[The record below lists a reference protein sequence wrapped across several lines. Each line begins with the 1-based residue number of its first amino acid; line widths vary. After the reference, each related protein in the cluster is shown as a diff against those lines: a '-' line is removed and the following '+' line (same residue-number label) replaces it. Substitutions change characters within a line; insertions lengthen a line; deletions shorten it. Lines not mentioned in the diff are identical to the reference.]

1 MKQSIKLML
10 LGLASTS
17 LVANP
22 IFAQENTESPAGE
35 VVSSQ
40 SQETV
45 GNAELKPTELARPQ
59 INDKAKYTL
68 NLLIDGRMEY
78 RSEDGQTLYGRLAD
92 IAVPEFYYERFG
104 SLFAKTL
111 GEAQEVS
118 IEVERYQSGEVLFY
132 VTVDGKD
139 VRKVLLESGLAK
151 VRLEKKTSDA
161 EKGLLLSWQEPAEK
175 ARLGLWEVDQPDSD
189 GSYDADENRSP
200 EPSGPEKDANGHVLP
215 YLKTVTKIG
224 ADGSIVTETIYE
236 GRPNPQPTP
245 QPNPDGQ
252 SSESSQSVESSA
264 PVESSSSEVPSV
276 TPTPTPTPE
285 PTPTPTPQPQDSE
298 QDAKIKALEEELKS
312 KQAEYQKK
320 LDELTKKLDDS
331 TKQKSE
337 DGSTRQYVGETT
349 SGQGVYAKVAK
360 DGTVSYHTMDGNLLQ
375 PKDVQGITTA
385 AQRQAQQQAQ
395 GNQNVASNQAQAQN
409 AQATPKVI
417 TDAQGRKVIE
427 GTNMWLDN
435 GKWRDTTNGSE
446 LNDQEATAR
455 AQKVAL
461 TLDQAKQLLTSGSLT
476 APNGLQP
483 LGGNAN
489 VAEGAKPVGTLP
501 DTGEKGLFSG
511 LLGKL
516 VGGLIVIGAILGG
529 LFLWQSRSGKPKK
542 EKEDST
548 KDAQ

>member
-1 MKQSIKLML
+1 ML

-22 IFAQENTESPAGE
+22 VFAQENSESSSSE
-35 VVSSQ
+35 TVSSQ

-45 GNAELKPTELARPQ
+45 GNAEVKPTESTRPQ

-236 GRPNPQPTP
+236 GRPNPQP
-245 QPNPDGQ
+245 NPDAQ
-252 SSESSQSVESSA
+252 SSASSQSVESSST
-264 PVESSSSEVPSV
+264 VESSSSEAPSV

-285 PTPTPTPQPQDSE
+285 PTPTPTPQPQNNE
-298 QDAKIKALEEELKS
+298 QDAKIKVLEEELKS

-385 AQRQAQQQAQ
+385 AQRQAQQQQQAQ
-395 GNQNVASNQAQAQN
+395 GNQNVGSAQAQN
-409 AQATPKVI
+409 AQATPKVV

-455 AQKVAL
+455 AQKVGL

-483 LGGNAN
+483 LGGNSN

-516 VGGLIVIGAILGG
+516 VGGLLLIGSILGG

-542 EKEDST
+542 DKEDSN
-548 KDAQ
+548 KDE

>member
-22 IFAQENTESPAGE
+22 VFAQENSESSSSE
-35 VVSSQ
+35 TVSSQ

-45 GNAELKPTELARPQ
+45 GNAEVKPTESTRPQ

-236 GRPNPQPTP
+236 GRPNPQP
-245 QPNPDGQ
+245 NPDAQ
-252 SSESSQSVESSA
+252 SSASSQSVESSST
-264 PVESSSSEVPSV
+264 VESSSSEAPSV

-285 PTPTPTPQPQDSE
+285 PTPTPTPQPQNNE
-298 QDAKIKALEEELKS
+298 QDAKIKVLEEELKS

-385 AQRQAQQQAQ
+385 AQRQAQQQQQAQ
-395 GNQNVASNQAQAQN
+395 GNQNVGSAQAQN
-409 AQATPKVI
+409 AQATPKVV

-455 AQKVAL
+455 AQKVGL

-483 LGGNAN
+483 LGGNSN

-516 VGGLIVIGAILGG
+516 VGGLLLIGSILGG

-542 EKEDST
+542 DKEDSN
-548 KDAQ
+548 KDE

>member
-22 IFAQENTESPAGE
+22 IFAQENTESSSSDA
-35 VVSSQ
+35 VSSQ
-40 SQETV
+40 SQEPA
-45 GNAELKPTELARPQ
+45 GNAEVKPTESTRPQ

-92 IAVPEFYYERFG
+92 IAVPEFYYERFS

-175 ARLGLWEVDQPDSD
+175 ARLGLWEVDQSDSD

-200 EPSGPEKDANGHVLP
+200 EPSGSEKDANGHVLP

-245 QPNPDGQ
+245 DAQ
-252 SSESSQSVESSA
+252 SSASSQSVESSST
-264 PVESSSSEVPSV
+264 VESSSSEAPSV

-285 PTPTPTPQPQDSE
+285 PTPTPTPQPQNSE

-385 AQRQAQQQAQ
+385 AQRQAQQQQAQ
-395 GNQNVASNQAQAQN
+395 GNQNVGSAQAQN
-409 AQATPKVI
+409 AQATPKVV

-446 LNDQEATAR
+446 LNEQEVTAR
-455 AQKVAL
+455 AQKVGL
-461 TLDQAKQLLTSGSLT
+461 TLDQAKQLLTSGSLS

-483 LGGNAN
+483 LGGNSN

-516 VGGLIVIGAILGG
+516 VGGLLVIGAILGG
-529 LFLWQSRSGKPKK
+529 LFLWQSRSGKPKQD
-542 EKEDST
+542 KEDSN
-548 KDAQ
+548 KDK

>member
-1 MKQSIKLML
+1 ML

-22 IFAQENTESPAGE
+22 IFAQENSESSSSE
-35 VVSSQ
+35 TVSSQ

-45 GNAELKPTELARPQ
+45 GNAEVKPTESTRPQ

-92 IAVPEFYYERFG
+92 IAVPEFYYERFS

-245 QPNPDGQ
+245 DAQ
-252 SSESSQSVESSA
+252 SSTSNQSVESSSTI
-264 PVESSSSEVPSV
+264 ESSSSEAPSV

-285 PTPTPTPQPQDSE
+285 PTPTPQPQNSE

-385 AQRQAQQQAQ
+385 AQRQAQQQQAQ
-395 GNQNVASNQAQAQN
+395 GNQNVGSAQAQN

-446 LNDQEATAR
+446 LNDQEATTR
-455 AQKVAL
+455 AQKVGL

-516 VGGLIVIGAILGG
+516 VGGLLVIGAILGG
-529 LFLWQSRSGKPKK
+529 LFLWQSHSSKPKK

>member
-10 LGLASTS
+10 LGLTSTS

-22 IFAQENTESPAGE
+22 IFAQENTESSSSDA
-35 VVSSQ
+35 VSSQ

-45 GNAELKPTELARPQ
+45 GNAEVKPTESARPQ

-92 IAVPEFYYERFG
+92 ITVPEFYYERFG

-151 VRLEKKTSDA
+151 VRLEKKTSEA

-224 ADGSIVTETIYE
+224 ADGSIVAETIYE
-236 GRPNPQPTP
+236 GRPNPQP
-245 QPNPDGQ
+245 NPDAQ
-252 SSESSQSVESSA
+252 SSASSQSVESSST
-264 PVESSSSEVPSV
+264 VESSSSEALSV

-285 PTPTPTPQPQDSE
+285 PTPTPTPQPQNSE

-312 KQAEYQKK
+312 KQSEYQKK

-385 AQRQAQQQAQ
+385 AQRQAQQQQAQ
-395 GNQNVASNQAQAQN
+395 GNQNVGSAQAQN
-409 AQATPKVI
+409 AQATPKVV

-455 AQKVAL
+455 AQKVGL
-461 TLDQAKQLLTSGSLT
+461 TLEQAKQLLTSGSLT

-483 LGGNAN
+483 LGGNTN

-516 VGGLIVIGAILGG
+516 VGGLLLIGAILGG

-542 EKEDST
+542 DKEDSN
-548 KDAQ
+548 KDE

>member
-35 VVSSQ
+35 TVSSQ
-40 SQETV
+40 SQDVV
-45 GNAELKPTELARPQ
+45 GNAEVKPNESSRPQ

-92 IAVPEFYYERFG
+92 IAVPEFYYERFS

-236 GRPNPQPTP
+236 GRPNPQP
-245 QPNPDGQ
+245 NPDAQ
-252 SSESSQSVESSA
+252 SSASSQSVESSST
-264 PVESSSSEVPSV
+264 VDSSSSEAPSA

-285 PTPTPTPQPQDSE
+285 PTPTPTPQPQNSE

-331 TKQKSE
+331 TKQKSD
-337 DGSTRQYVGETT
+337 DGSTRQYVGETA

-395 GNQNVASNQAQAQN
+395 NNQNVASNQAQAQN

-446 LNDQEATAR
+446 LNDQEATTR
-455 AQKVAL
+455 AQKVGL

-483 LGGNAN
+483 LGGNTN

-516 VGGLIVIGAILGG
+516 IGGLLVIGAILGG

-542 EKEDST
+542 EKDDLY
-548 KDAQ
+548 KDE

>member
-1 MKQSIKLML
+1 ML
-10 LGLASTS
+10 KVLHRLS
-17 LVANP
+17 LV
-22 IFAQENTESPAGE
+22 Q
-35 VVSSQ
+35 
-40 SQETV
+40 
-45 GNAELKPTELARPQ
+45 
-59 INDKAKYTL
+59 
-68 NLLIDGRMEY
+68 
-78 RSEDGQTLYGRLAD
+78 
-92 IAVPEFYYERFG
+92 
-104 SLFAKTL
+104 
-111 GEAQEVS
+111 
-118 IEVERYQSGEVLFY
+118 
-132 VTVDGKD
+132 
-139 VRKVLLESGLAK
+139 
-151 VRLEKKTSDA
+151 
-161 EKGLLLSWQEPAEK
+161 
-175 ARLGLWEVDQPDSD
+175 
-189 GSYDADENRSP
+189 
-200 EPSGPEKDANGHVLP
+200 
-215 YLKTVTKIG
+215 
-224 ADGSIVTETIYE
+224 
-236 GRPNPQPTP
+236 
-245 QPNPDGQ
+245 
-252 SSESSQSVESSA
+252 
-264 PVESSSSEVPSV
+264 
-276 TPTPTPTPE
+276 
-285 PTPTPTPQPQDSE
+285 
-298 QDAKIKALEEELKS
+298 ALEEELKS

-417 TDAQGRKVIE
+417 TDAQGRKVID

-455 AQKVAL
+455 AQKVGL

-529 LFLWQSRSGKPKK
+529 LFLWQSHSGKPKK

>member
-1 MKQSIKLML
+1 ML
-10 LGLASTS
+10 LGLTSTS

-22 IFAQENTESPAGE
+22 IFAQENTESSSSD

-45 GNAELKPTELARPQ
+45 GNAEVKPTEPARPQ

-245 QPNPDGQ
+245 DTQSSASSQ
-252 SSESSQSVESSA
+252 SSESSST
-264 PVESSSSEVPSV
+264 VESSSSEAPSV
-276 TPTPTPTPE
+276 TPTHTPTPE
-285 PTPTPTPQPQDSE
+285 PTPTPTPQPQNSE

-385 AQRQAQQQAQ
+385 AQRQVQQQQAQ

-409 AQATPKVI
+409 AQATPKVT

-446 LNDQEATAR
+446 LNEQEATAR
-455 AQKVAL
+455 AQKVGL
-461 TLDQAKQLLTSGSLT
+461 TLDQAKQLLTSGSLMS
-476 APNGLQP
+476 PNGLQP
-483 LGGNAN
+483 LGGNVN

-529 LFLWQSRSGKPKK
+529 LFLWQSRSGKPKE